1 MKRRQFIALGGAA
14 ALAPLAARAQQ
25 PRRIY
30 RLGCLVPSGRQT
42 PPIVAFFDELKL
54 HGFAEAK
61 IWKSSPADSTFATNG
76 LRKSP
81 Q

>member
-1 MKRRQFIALGGAA
+1 MKRRRFIALGGAA

-42 PPIVAFFDELKL
+42 PPIVAFFDELNL
-54 HGFAEAK
+54 QGFVEGVV
-61 IWKSSPADSTFATNG
+61 STG
-76 LRKSP
+76 LRNTLAKSLCW
-81 Q
+81 